1 MITDQSLWCESRF
14 SLSLSLVP
22 FGVALLLLTGC
33 GGESDVASDSVTI
46 TNSPADSVS
55 VGVEPQ
61 VADDSASTPSEP
73 AAPATDSELTV
84 DPEPADTTEVA
95 VAAAAASEATP
106 SKPREADDES
116 PSGTDKPAAPTRPA
130 ASTPQRASVG
140 TLDAGATSD
149 PAARLETQLAAFEI
163 PPAWLD
169 TVHPKWST
177 AKPWKEGRVEIR
189 RLLGKGD
196 DASRRE
202 GIKLTW
208 DYLQKDDIGNGHEYG
223 MYLFLGNEPLWAVHV
238 YREWVAKTDHTY
250 PPYFGVK
257 ALASLYAGYGM
268 FEEAEVVLNGGMKFS
283 PPKASWREIR
293 KAEMHDAL
301 GDLYAAWGKVDEAKA
316 SYQEAA
322 RLFPLGKP
330 PYGRHLLPRKAKKV
344 QSKLDL
350 LSMASLAGASLRD
363 GRYNETALGYSGD
376 IQLAVE
382 VKGGRIA
389 NVRVTKHEEKIDQN
403 ACVLIPQRI
412 VGKKS
417 LQVDGIS
424 GATVTKD
431 AIVGGALRALKKAGL
446 K

>member
-1 MITDQSLWCESRF
+1 MVTDQSLRCWSRF
-14 SLSLSLVP
+14 SLSLLLVP
-22 FGVALLLLTGC
+22 CGVGLLLLSGC
-33 GGESDVASDSVTI
+33 GGNSDVAQDSVTI
-46 TNSPADSVS
+46 TGSPADLAT
-55 VGVEPQ
+55 VGASPGI
-61 VADDSASTPSEP
+61 ADDSAATPSEP
-73 AAPATDSELTV
+73 TAPGTDSELTV
-84 DPEPADTTEVA
+84 ASEPVDATAVVVAEAAAPEVSPSRPRDAVGEPPSLENTSATKSSHTDSASPADSA
-95 VAAAAASEATP
+95 EAP
-106 SKPREADDES
+106 VKA
-116 PSGTDKPAAPTRPA
+116 
-130 ASTPQRASVG
+130 
-140 TLDAGATSD
+140 TLD
-149 PAARLETQLAAFEI
+149 PAAKLEEQLASFEI

-169 TVHPKWST
+169 TVQPKWDT
-177 AKPWKEGRVEIR
+177 AKPWKEGRIEIR

-208 DYLQKDDIGNGHEYG
+208 DYLQKNDIGNGHEYG
-223 MYLFLGNEPLWAVHV
+223 MYLFLGNEPLWAVLV

-257 ALASLYAGYGM
+257 ALASLYSGYGL

-283 PPKASWREIR
+283 PPDAKWNEIR

-301 GDLYAAWGKVDEAKA
+301 GDLYAAWGKVDQAKA

-350 LSMASLAGASLRD
+350 LSKASLEGTSLRD

-389 NVRVTKHEEKIDQN
+389 NVNVTKHQEKIDQN
-403 ACVLIPQRI
+403 ACKVIPQRI
-412 VGKKS
+412 VDKHS

-431 AIVGGALRALKKAGL
+431 AIVDGTLRALKKAGL

>member
-1 MITDQSLWCESRF
+1 MVTDQRLWCESHFWLRV
-14 SLSLSLVP
+14 SLAPAS
-22 FGVALLLLTGC
+22 VALLIVLLLSGC
-33 GGESDVASDSVTI
+33 GGNADVAEDSVTV
-46 TNSPADSVS
+46 TESPADSAS
-55 VGVEPQ
+55 VGEEPQ
-61 VADDSASTPSEP
+61 VAGDSASIPFEP
-73 AAPATDSELTV
+73 TLPATDSDLTADTQLV
-84 DPEPADTTEVA
+84 DTTEAVVAEAPSPQSSTETPATKPPLTDSASRTDPADT
-95 VAAAAASEATP
+95 P
-106 SKPREADDES
+106 SANVPVV
-116 PSGTDKPAAPTRPA
+116 PAAK
-130 ASTPQRASVG
+130 
-140 TLDAGATSD
+140 
-149 PAARLETQLAAFEI
+149 LEEQLAAFTI
-163 PPAWLD
+163 PPAWLE
-169 TVHPKWST
+169 TVQPKWDT

-208 DYLQKDDIGNGHEYG
+208 DYLQKNDIGNGHEYG

-250 PPYFGVK
+250 PPYFGVQ
-257 ALASLYAGYGM
+257 ALASLYAGFGL

-283 PPKASWREIR
+283 PPDAKWNEVR
-293 KAEMHDAL
+293 KAEMHDAF
-301 GDLYAAWGKVDEAKA
+301 GDLYAAWGKVDQAKA
-316 SYQEAA
+316 SYQEAV

-350 LSMASLAGASLRD
+350 LSMSSLEGATLRD

-382 VKGGRIA
+382 VKGGGIS

-431 AIVGGALRALKKAGL
+431 AIVDGALRALKKAGL